1 MQDFH
6 FEYKKIDITFVDAT
20 SWAMETLWA
29 RGRARAQHR
38 DVIKTIIEP

>member
-6 FEYKKIDITFVDAT
+6 FEYKKNDITFVNAT

-29 RGRARAQHR
+29 RRARAQHR
-38 DVIKTIIEP
+38 DVIKTIEP